1 MNNNVFSIRSWM
13 ESNAIEQFN
22 QILSKD
28 TILQG
33 AGMPD
38 MHLGK
43 YGPNGSVFSSSCVHP
58 VLAGND
64 IGCGYSFSQLS
75 KSFKIDK
82 LTKKISQLEEVDIMD
97 ILSSSFMDQYHV
109 EFIESLGTVGGG
121 NHFLEVQVVHEI
133 VNQKEFDQYH
143 LDKSAQYVLIHSG
156 SRGLGTQ
163 ILNDYISEHN
173 DNPLTGQDAE
183 DYMKKHNIAM
193 QYAVHNRQML
203 LERFSLSS
211 NSDIQNIFDVPHN
224 FIEKYEDIFIHRK
237 GSSTATQGLV
247 MVPGS
252 RGDFSYLVKPL
263 PKKDALYTI
272 AHGAGR
278 KISRSDAR
286 YKISPMKNKMDKN
299 FFKNDIS
306 NTIICDDKHLNQEE
320 DAMCYKNISHVI
332 QDMLDHQLI
341 EVIAIMKPVITYKK
355 YDADKIIKTEK
366 QRDIERKQARKQK
379 YNR

>member
-1 MNNNVFSIRSWM
+1 MSNHVFSIRSWM
-13 ESNAIEQFN
+13 ESNAIDQFN

-43 YGPNGSVFSSSCVHP
+43 YGPNGSVFSSHHVHP

-64 IGCGYSFSQLS
+64 IGCGYSFAQLS

-82 LTKKISQLEEVDIMD
+82 LAKKIYQLEEINVDD
-97 ILSSSFMDQYHV
+97 ILNTSFMDLYHSDL
-109 EFIESLGTVGGG
+109 IKSLGTVGGG
-121 NHFLEVQVVHEI
+121 NHFLEVQMVHEI
-133 VNQKEFDQYH
+133 INQKEFNNHH

-156 SRGLGTQ
+156 SRSFGTQ
-163 ILNDYISEHN
+163 ILNDYIASHN

-183 DYMKKHNIAM
+183 DYMRKHNVAM
-193 QYAVHNRQML
+193 QYAVHNREML
-203 LERFSLSS
+203 LKRFSLSA
-211 NSDIQNIFDVPHN
+211 NTEVQNIFDVPHN
-224 FIEKYEDIFIHRK
+224 FIEQHEDIFIHRK

-286 YKISPMKNKMDKN
+286 YKVSPMKNK
-299 FFKNDIS
+299 IG

-320 DAMCYKNISHVI
+320 DAMCYKNISHVV
-332 QDMLDHQLI
+332 QDMIDNQLI
-341 EVIAIMKPVITYKK
+341 DVIAIMKPVITYKK
-355 YDADKIIKTEK
+355 YEPDSVVKTDK
-366 QRDIERKQARKQK
+366 QRDIERKQARKNK